1 MHLLAIGLNH
11 TTAPVS
17 VRERVAFGPEEIA
30 ETIGH
35 MRERF
40 SSTQMGG
47 IHEAAILSTCNR
59 TEIYCA
65 AEDTDAARDS
75 VLGFICE
82 RKNVSRSELEPHIY
96 TFTQEEAAKHTF
108 RVASGLDSMV
118 LGETQI
124 VGQMKKAEKMARDAH
139 GLGTML
145 NHLFQS
151 TFTVAKEVRTATAIG
166 ANSVSLA
173 AAAVRL
179 ALRLFGSLKDERV
192 LFVGAGEMIELCAAH
207 FAAQQPK
214 AITIANRTLERGQVL
229 ARTVHADA
237 IRLADLPEKIAGY
250 DIIVSCTAS
259 ALPIIGLGMIERA
272 IKNGRYKP
280 AKEGVYSDFNY
291 RVAVAPA
298 ERRSADYNSS
308 RNNLAWNKI
317 IGKNI
322 TDPEQFP
329 YSAVAT
335 KKWTVDDV
343 KDLLRTHEHDIQKQD
358 AQWTHTNS
366 LGICR
371 ATTHESEVFEMNA
384 NPLLI
389 TGYRALAR
397 PCESPYIPFYPLARP
412 AEGTAFMS
420 WDKATAEHFKGT
432 PEYFGWRSEWPVTT
446 FVAAANTYDFQR
458 QDQKDV
464 RAFVEKLEAGW
475 EKDVPAVTAHA
486 KTLLKVSKEKAVE
499 YLHAYN
505 VRMLNEAQAAVAE
518 KLEEKAP
525 WTLAVMADS
534 INPKSDE
541 KVEVVLFSSGKLDA
555 TKADP
560 KQTWG
565 GVGRASIGNKIT
577 MSQKLAQPV
586 KAEARDVDGD
596 GLKDMV
602 FTFTQKGLA
611 QNMLAGANYDIWLH
625 TYVDGKRVAAM
636 DTAFIETEGYKG
648 PAKRTQN
655 ADL

>member
-214 AITIANRTLERGQVL
+214 SITIANRTLERGQVL

-272 IKNGRYKP
+272 INERKHRP
-280 AKEGVYSDFNY
+280 MFIVDLAVPRDVEPEIDRLDDVYVY
-291 RVAVAPA
+291 
-298 ERRSADYNSS
+298 
-308 RNNLAWNKI
+308 
-317 IGKNI
+317 
-322 TDPEQFP
+322 
-329 YSAVAT
+329 
-335 KKWTVDDV
+335 TVDDLGKV
-343 KDLLRTHEHDIQKQD
+343 VNQGMASRQAAITQAETIISLRMSDFAEWLRQRETVPFIQSLRDRAHLLAEAELARALRHLHHGDSPAD
-358 AQWTHTNS
+358 ARLRPHQQAHARS
-366 LGICR
+366 DDPAAQRRGPR
-371 ATTHESEVFEMNA
+371 RRGPRSHGAPA
-384 NPLLI
+384 QPLLPPS
-389 TGYRALAR
+389 R
-397 PCESPYIPFYPLARP
+397 PLRRTTLTHQEEP
-412 AEGTAFMS
+412 AGS
-420 WDKATAEHFKGT
+420 S
-432 PEYFGWRSEWPVTT
+432 YF
-446 FVAAANTYDFQR
+446 F
-458 QDQKDV
+458 
-464 RAFVEKLEAGW
+464 
-475 EKDVPAVTAHA
+475 
-486 KTLLKVSKEKAVE
+486 
-499 YLHAYN
+499 
-505 VRMLNEAQAAVAE
+505 
-518 KLEEKAP
+518 
-525 WTLAVMADS
+525 
-534 INPKSDE
+534 
-541 KVEVVLFSSGKLDA
+541 
-555 TKADP
+555 
-560 KQTWG
+560 
-565 GVGRASIGNKIT
+565 
-577 MSQKLAQPV
+577 
-586 KAEARDVDGD
+586 
-596 GLKDMV
+596 
-602 FTFTQKGLA
+602 
-611 QNMLAGANYDIWLH
+611 DIL
-625 TYVDGKRVAAM
+625 
-636 DTAFIETEGYKG
+636 
-648 PAKRTQN
+648 
-655 ADL
+655 

>member
-214 AITIANRTLERGQVL
+214 SITIANRTLERGQVL

-272 IKNGRYKP
+272 INERKHRPMFIVDLAEVVDGVDVHVVETIDLGLDVTGNGKVVNQGMASRQ
-280 AKEGVYSDFNY
+280 AAITQAETIISLRMSDF
-291 RVAVAPA
+291 A
-298 ERRSADYNSS
+298 EWLRQRETVPFIQSLRDRAHL
-308 RNNLAWNKI
+308 LAEAELARALRHLHHGDSPEEVLQMLAYGLTNKL
-317 IGKNI
+317 
-322 TDPEQFP
+322 THDP
-329 YSAVAT
+329 T
-335 KKWTVDDV
+335 I
-343 KDLLRTHEHDIQKQD
+343 LLRNGEGLDDEDRDLMERLLNRFYRRHD
-358 AQWTHTNS
+358 
-366 LGICR
+366 R
-371 ATTHESEVFEMNA
+371 
-384 NPLLI
+384 
-389 TGYRALAR
+389 
-397 PCESPYIPFYPLARP
+397 
-412 AEGTAFMS
+412 
-420 WDKATAEHFKGT
+420 
-432 PEYFGWRSEWPVTT
+432 
-446 FVAAANTYDFQR
+446 
-458 QDQKDV
+458 
-464 RAFVEKLEAGW
+464 
-475 EKDVPAVTAHA
+475 
-486 KTLLKVSKEKAVE
+486 
-499 YLHAYN
+499 
-505 VRMLNEAQAAVAE
+505 
-518 KLEEKAP
+518 
-525 WTLAVMADS
+525 
-534 INPKSDE
+534 
-541 KVEVVLFSSGKLDA
+541 
-555 TKADP
+555 
-560 KQTWG
+560 
-565 GVGRASIGNKIT
+565 
-577 MSQKLAQPV
+577 
-586 KAEARDVDGD
+586 
-596 GLKDMV
+596 
-602 FTFTQKGLA
+602 
-611 QNMLAGANYDIWLH
+611 
-625 TYVDGKRVAAM
+625 
-636 DTAFIETEGYKG
+636 
-648 PAKRTQN
+648 
-655 ADL
+655 